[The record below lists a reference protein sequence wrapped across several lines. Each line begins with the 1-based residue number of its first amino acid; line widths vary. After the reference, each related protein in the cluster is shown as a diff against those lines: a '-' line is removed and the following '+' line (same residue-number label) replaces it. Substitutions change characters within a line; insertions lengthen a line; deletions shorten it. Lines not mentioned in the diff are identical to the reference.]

1 MENLFDI
8 PSEYKDLRASVR
20 ALAEK
25 EIAPFANNIESTLY
39 LSISIAVCSDDIFN
53 LLFNSFISE
62 AALLLS
68 VVYIPD

>member
-25 EIAPFANNIESTLY
+25 EIAPFAK
-39 LSISIAVCSDDIFN
+39 AVDEDHRFPQGVLECG
-53 LLFNSFISE
+53 
-62 AALLLS
+62 
-68 VVYIPD
+68 